1 VLFLTSFIPEEKIA
15 EIRNAADIVDVI
27 SGEVL
32 LKKGGKNY
40 LGLCPFH
47 SEKTP
52 SFTVSPDKQIFYC
65 FGCGEGGNVFSFVM
79 KQEGLTFPEAAKHL
93 ARRYGIVLPD
103 SRMSPGQKRRL
114 DEKEQVLAANRLA
127 MDFFQQNL
135 RVSLA
140 GGKAREY
147 LAKRSLTQTTIDGF
161 HIGYAP
167 QGWDNLLKHLLGQH
181 LPSSVIEKSGLVVP
195 RKNSGGF
202 YDRFRD
208 RIVFPIFDL
217 NRQVIGFGGRVMDD
231 ALPKYLNSP
240 ETPVYNKS
248 RSLYGL
254 HLAKARCRETESV
267 YIVEGYFDAIALHQ
281 HGFVNTVATLGTSL
295 TAEHVRMLRGYI
307 GQKGKAV
314 LVYDSDEAGI
324 KAARRSIE
332 VFDKEYVSAQIL
344 VLDSGYDP
352 DNFIFEH
359 GAEAFHAAATG
370 ALDIIPFLLETAVK
384 RNGLSVEGK
393 VRVVSELQQPLT
405 TVSDAVA
412 RSLYIRMVAERL
424 EIDERALL
432 EKLRQG
438 AARQTLLEQHRRPGT
453 ESGSPQDAGKDSA
466 SAEHAMRYGAR
477 VEKQIIAMM
486 LQVPQS
492 CHIIA
497 SLEALALFENQSLA
511 RIGHVILDALNRAG
525 KPASADGSP
534 AGPAEDQWLA
544 DIMAGLTT
552 DEDRR
557 IVADVAMNAEGWM
570 IEGCEKQILHFVETA
585 RKRRSQQDIEHRIKE
600 AERNKDDK
608 LLEQLL
614 SEKQK
619 LAVKREKRKMA
630 LLDR

>member
-79 KQEGLTFPEAAKHL
+79 KQEGLTFPEAVKHL

-103 SRMSPGQKRRL
+103 RRMSPGQKRRL
-114 DEKEQVLAANRLA
+114 DEKEQLLSANRLA
-127 MDFFQQNL
+127 MDFFKQNL
-135 RVSLA
+135 RVGPA
-140 GGKAREY
+140 GAKARGY
-147 LAKRSLTQTTIDGF
+147 LARRALTQTTIDAF

-167 QGWDNLLKHLLGQH
+167 QGWDNLLKHLHRQRLS
-181 LPSSVIEKSGLVVP
+181 SSVIEKSGLIVP

-281 HGFVNTVATLGTSL
+281 HGFTNTVATLGTSL
-295 TAEHVRMLRGYI
+295 TAEHVRLLRGYI
-307 GQKGKAV
+307 GEKGKAV

-324 KAARRSIE
+324 KAARRSVE
-332 VFDKEYVSAQIL
+332 VFDKEYVNAQIL
-344 VLDSGYDP
+344 VLESGYDP
-352 DNFIFEH
+352 DTFIFEH
-359 GAEAFHAAATG
+359 GAEAFHAAAAG
-370 ALDIIPFLLETAVK
+370 AMDIIPFLLETAVK
-384 RNGLSVEGK
+384 QNGLSVEGK
-393 VRVVSELQQPLT
+393 VRVVSELQQVLSA
-405 TVSDAVA
+405 VSDTVA
-412 RSLYIRMVAERL
+412 RSLYVRMVAERL

-432 EKLRQG
+432 EKLR
-438 AARQTLLEQHRRPGT
+438 RETVKQTTPESRRRPGP
-453 ESGSPQDAGKDSA
+453 ESGASGNDGKTSATAGITVRHGD
-466 SAEHAMRYGAR
+466 R

-492 CHIIA
+492 CHIINR
-497 SLEALALFENQSLA
+497 LDALALFENQSLA
-511 RIGHVILDALNRAG
+511 RIGQVILDANNRG
-525 KPASADGSP
+525 DETVPADG
-534 AGPAEDQWLA
+534 AQTGPTEDQWLA

-557 IVADVAMNAEGWM
+557 IVADVAINAQGWA

-585 RKRRSQQDIEHRIKE
+585 RKHRSQQDIENRIKE
-600 AERNKDDK
+600 AVRNKDDK

-614 SEKQK
+614 IEKQA

>member
-1 VLFLTSFIPEEKIA
+1 MTSFIPEEKIA

-27 SGEVL
+27 SGAVL

-93 ARRYGIVLPD
+93 ARRYGIALPD
-103 SRMSPGQKRRL
+103 RRMSPGQKRRL

-127 MDFFQQNL
+127 MDFFQRNL
-135 RVSLA
+135 RVSPA

-147 LAKRSLTQTTIDGF
+147 LAKRALTPATIDGF

-167 QGWDNLLKHLLGQH
+167 QGWDNLLQHLLGQH
-181 LPSSVIEKSGLVVP
+181 LSSPVIEKSGLVVP

-240 ETPVYNKS
+240 ETLVYNKS

-281 HGFVNTVATLGTSL
+281 HGLVNTVATLGTSL
-295 TAEHVRMLRGYI
+295 TAEHVRMLRGCI
-307 GQKGKAV
+307 GEKGKAV

-332 VFDKEYVSAQIL
+332 VFDKEYVNAQIL
-344 VLDSGYDP
+344 VLESGYDP
-352 DNFIFEH
+352 DNFIFEY
-359 GAEAFHAAATG
+359 GVEAFHAATAG
-370 ALDIIPFLLETAVK
+370 AMDMISFLLETAVK
-384 RNGLSVEGK
+384 QNGLSVEGK

-405 TVSDAVA
+405 AVSDAVA
-412 RSLYIRMVAERL
+412 RSLYIKMVAERL
-424 EIDERALL
+424 EIDERALR
-432 EKLRQG
+432 EKLRQS
-438 AARQTLLEQHRRPGT
+438 AARQTALEQHRRPVP
-453 ESGSPQDAGKDSA
+453 ESGAPVTVGKASPTVAQAV
-466 SAEHAMRYGAR
+466 RYGER

-492 CHIIA
+492 CHIIK
-497 SLEALALFENQSLA
+497 SLDALALFENQSLS
-511 RIGHVILDALNRAG
+511 RIGHVILDAHSRAG
-525 KPASADGSP
+525 NCESADGAP
-534 AGPAEDQWLA
+534 AGPEEDQWLA
-544 DIMAGLTT
+544 DIMAGLAT

-557 IVADVAMNAEGWM
+557 LVADVAMNAEGWA

-600 AERNKDDK
+600 AVRNRDDK
-608 LLEQLL
+608 LLEELL
-614 SEKQK
+614 SEKQT
-619 LAVKREKRKMA
+619 LAVKREKRKMV
-630 LLDR
+630 LLDRQ

>member
-15 EIRNAADIVDVI
+15 EIRNAADIVDVV

-52 SFTVSPDKQIFYC
+52 SFTVSPDKQIFHC

-79 KQEGLTFPEAAKHL
+79 KHEGLTFPEAAKHL
-93 ARRYGIVLPD
+93 ARRYGIALPD
-103 SRMSPGQKRRL
+103 RRMSPGQKRRL
-114 DEKEQVLAANRLA
+114 DEKEQLLAANRLA

-135 RVSLA
+135 RVGPA

-147 LAKRSLTQTTIDGF
+147 LAKRALTQKTIDGF
-161 HIGYAP
+161 HIGFAP
-167 QGWDNLLKHLLGQH
+167 QGWDNLLKHLLRQH
-181 LPSSVIEKSGLVVP
+181 LSSAAIEKSGLVIP

-240 ETPVYNKS
+240 ETPVYSKS

-254 HLAKARCRETESV
+254 HLAKTRCRETESV

-281 HGFVNTVATLGTSL
+281 HGLVNTVATLGTSL

-307 GQKGKAV
+307 GEKGKAV

-324 KAARRSIE
+324 KAARRSVE
-332 VFDKEYVSAQIL
+332 VFDKEYVNAQIL
-344 VLDSGYDP
+344 TLNAGYDP

-359 GAEAFHAAATG
+359 GAEAFYAAAAG
-370 ALDIIPFLLETAVK
+370 AMDIIPFLLETAVK
-384 RNGLSVEGK
+384 QNGLSVEGK
-393 VRVVSELQQPLT
+393 VRIVSELQQPLT
-405 TVSDAVA
+405 TVSDVVA
-412 RSLYIRMVAERL
+412 RSLYVRMVAERL

-432 EKLRQG
+432 EKLRQ
-438 AARQTLLEQHRRPGT
+438 AAANQTALQQRRGPGS
-453 ESGSPQDAGKDSA
+453 ESGAPQDVGNYSA
-466 SAEHAMRYGAR
+466 TVELAVRYGDR

-492 CHIIA
+492 CHIINR
-497 SLEALALFENQSLA
+497 LEALALFENQSLA
-511 RIGHVILDALNRAG
+511 RIGHEILDAYRRSG
-525 KPASADGSP
+525 KPVPADGTT
-534 AGPAEDQWLA
+534 AGPAEEQWLA
-544 DIMAGLTT
+544 EIMAGLTS

-557 IVADVAMNAEGWM
+557 IVADVAINAECWA

-630 LLDR
+630 MLDR

>member
-1 VLFLTSFIPEEKIA
+1 MTSFIPEEKIA

-52 SFTVSPDKQIFYC
+52 SFTVSPDKQIFHC

-79 KQEGLTFPEAAKHL
+79 KQEGLTFPEAAKRL
-93 ARRYGIVLPD
+93 ARRYGIALPD
-103 SRMSPGQKRRL
+103 RHMNPGQKRRL
-114 DEKEQVLAANRLA
+114 DVKEQVLSANRLA
-127 MDFFQQNL
+127 MNFFKQNL
-135 RVSLA
+135 REGPAS
-140 GGKAREY
+140 GKAREY
-147 LAKRSLTQTTIDGF
+147 LAKRALTTATIDAFG
-161 HIGYAP
+161 IGYAL
-167 QGWDNLLKHLLGQH
+167 QGWDNLLKHLIGKH
-181 LPSSVIEKSGLVVP
+181 LPVSVIEKSGLVVS

-217 NRQVIGFGGRVMDD
+217 NRQVIAFGGRVMDD

-240 ETPVYNKS
+240 ESPVYSKS

-281 HGFVNTVATLGTSL
+281 NGFANTVATLGTSL
-295 TAEHVRMLRGYI
+295 TAEHVRLLRGYI
-307 GQKGKAV
+307 GENGKAV

-324 KAARRSIE
+324 KAARRSIK
-332 VFDKEYVSAQIL
+332 VFDKEYVNAQIL
-344 VLDSGYDP
+344 VLESGYDP
-352 DNFIFEH
+352 DTFIFER
-359 GAEAFHAAATG
+359 GVEAFHIAAAG
-370 ALDIIPFLLETAVK
+370 AMDIIPFLLETAV
-384 RNGLSVEGK
+384 RQNGLSVEGK
-393 VRVVSELQQPLT
+393 VRIVSELQRVLT
-405 TVSDAVA
+405 AVSDTVA
-412 RSLYIRMVAERL
+412 RSLYVRMVAERL

-432 EKLRQG
+432 EKLRRETVKQTTIES
-438 AARQTLLEQHRRPGT
+438 RQRPGP
-453 ESGSPQDAGKDSA
+453 ESGAQGDVGKNSA
-466 SAEHAMRYGAR
+466 AVELTVRHGDR

-492 CHIIA
+492 CHVID
-497 SLEALALFENQSLA
+497 SLDALALFENQSLA
-511 RIGHVILDALNRAG
+511 RIGQVILDVNSRRG
-525 KPASADGSP
+525 KPVPADGAQS
-534 AGPAEDQWLA
+534 GLAEDQWLA

-552 DEDRR
+552 DAERR
-557 IVADVAMNAEGWM
+557 IVADLAMHAEGWV

-585 RKRRSQQDIEHRIKE
+585 RKHRSQQDIENRIKE
-600 AERNKDDK
+600 AVRNKDDK

-614 SEKQK
+614 IEKQM
-619 LAVKREKRKMA
+619 LAIKREKRKMA
-630 LLDR
+630 LLDK

>member
-1 VLFLTSFIPEEKIA
+1 LTSFIPEEKIA

-52 SFTVSPDKQIFYC
+52 SFTVSPEKQIFYC

-103 SRMSPGQKRRL
+103 RRMSPGQKRLL

-135 RVSLA
+135 RVGPA

-147 LAKRSLTQTTIDGF
+147 LAKRALTQTTIDVF

-167 QGWDNLLKHLLGQH
+167 RGWDNLLKHLIGKH
-181 LPSSVIEKSGLVVP
+181 LPSSVIEKSGLVVH
-195 RKNSGGF
+195 RKNSDGF

-208 RIVFPIFDL
+208 RIVFPIFDS

-240 ETPVYNKS
+240 ETPAYNKS

-254 HLAKARCRETESV
+254 HLAKARCREIESV

-281 HGFVNTVATLGTSL
+281 HGLVNTVATLGTSL
-295 TAEHVRMLRGYI
+295 TAEHVRMLRGYV
-307 GQKGKAV
+307 GEKGKVV

-324 KAARRSIE
+324 KAARRSVE
-332 VFDKEYVSAQIL
+332 VFDKEYVNAQIL
-344 VLDSGYDP
+344 ILESGYDP

-359 GAEAFHAAATG
+359 GAEAFHTAAAG
-370 ALDIIPFLLETAVK
+370 AMDIIPFLLETAVK
-384 RNGLSVEGK
+384 QNGLSVEGK

-405 TVSDAVA
+405 AVSDAVA
-412 RSLYIRMVAERL
+412 RSLYVRMVAERL

-432 EKLRQG
+432 EKLRRET
-438 AARQTLLEQHRRPGT
+438 AKQTTLDSRRRPGP
-453 ESGSPQDAGKDSA
+453 ESGVPEYAGKNSVTVGLNVRHGD
-466 SAEHAMRYGAR
+466 R

-492 CHIIA
+492 CHIIN
-497 SLEALALFENQSLA
+497 SLDALVLFVNQSLA
-511 RIGHVILDALNRAG
+511 RIGHVILDVHNREG
-525 KPASADGSP
+525 KPVPADG
-534 AGPAEDQWLA
+534 ARTGPAEDQWLA
-544 DIMAGLTT
+544 DIMTGLKT

-557 IVADVAMNAEGWM
+557 IIADVSMNAEGWT
-570 IEGCEKQILHFVETA
+570 IEGCEKQVLHFVETA
-585 RKRRSQQDIEHRIKE
+585 RKRRSQLDIEHRIKE
-600 AERNKDDK
+600 AVRNKDDK

-614 SEKQK
+614 IEKQT
-619 LAVKREKRKMA
+619 LAVKHEKRKMA

>member
-1 VLFLTSFIPEEKIA
+1 
-15 EIRNAADIVDVI
+15 VDVI
-27 SGEVL
+27 SGAVL

-52 SFTVSPDKQIFYC
+52 SFTVSPDKQIFHC
-65 FGCGEGGNVFSFVM
+65 FGCGEGGNVFTFVM

-103 SRMSPGQKRRL
+103 RRMSPGQKRRL
-114 DEKEQVLAANRLA
+114 DEKEQVLSVNRLA
-127 MDFFQQNL
+127 MDFFRQNL
-135 RVSLA
+135 RSGPM

-147 LAKRSLTQTTIDGF
+147 LAKRALTEATIDAF
-161 HIGYAP
+161 HIGYASP
-167 QGWDNLLKHLLGQH
+167 GWDNLLKHLIGQH

-195 RKNSGGF
+195 RKTSSGF

-231 ALPKYLNSP
+231 TLPKYLNSP

-254 HLAKARCRETESV
+254 HLAKARCREAESV
-267 YIVEGYFDAIALHQ
+267 FIVEGYFDAIALHQ
-281 HGFVNTVATLGTSL
+281 HGLVNTVATLGTSL

-307 GQKGKAV
+307 GAKGKAV

-324 KAARRSIE
+324 KAARRSVE
-332 VFDKEYVSAQIL
+332 VFDKEYVNAQIL

-352 DNFIFEH
+352 DTFIFEH
-359 GAEAFHAAATG
+359 GAEAFHTAAA
-370 ALDIIPFLLETAVK
+370 AAMDIIPFLLETAVK
-384 RNGLSVEGK
+384 QNGLSVEGK

-405 TVSDAVA
+405 AVSDTIA
-412 RSLYIRMVAERL
+412 RSLYVRMVAERL

-432 EKLRQG
+432 EKLRRE
-438 AARQTLLEQHRRPGT
+438 AAKQTALESRRRPGPK
-453 ESGSPQDAGKDSA
+453 SGVPEDVGKTSA
-466 SAEHAMRYGAR
+466 ALGFTARHGDR

-492 CHIIA
+492 CHIID
-497 SLEALALFENQSLA
+497 SLDALGLFENQSLA
-511 RIGHVILDALNRAG
+511 RIGHVILDANNRGG
-525 KPASADGSP
+525 KPLSAGGTQT
-534 AGPAEDQWLA
+534 APAEDRWLA
-544 DIMAGLTT
+544 DIMMGLET

-557 IVADVAMNAEGWM
+557 IVADVAMNVEGWT

-600 AERNKDDK
+600 AICNKDDK

-614 SEKQK
+614 IEKQT

-630 LLDR
+630 LLDK